1 MNKNF
6 DVPSV
11 IVGKVVMNL
20 LELEAHKVTAYLSP
34 QRTVKACRKIFGG
47 KINSRDR
54 RADIQLTIGAPNY
67 AERRFIK
74 ACLAYGEPFPVK
86 KLQVKMVSRT

>member
-6 DVPSV
+6 DVPAV
-11 IVGKVVMNL
+11 VVGKLVMNL
-20 LELEAHKVTAYLSP
+20 LDLEAHRVTAYLSP
-34 QRTVKACRKIFGG
+34 TRTVKACRKLFGG
-47 KINSRDR
+47 KINSRDS

-74 ACLAYGEPFPVK
+74 ACLASGEPFPVK
-86 KLQVKMVSRT
+86 RLQVKLLSRT